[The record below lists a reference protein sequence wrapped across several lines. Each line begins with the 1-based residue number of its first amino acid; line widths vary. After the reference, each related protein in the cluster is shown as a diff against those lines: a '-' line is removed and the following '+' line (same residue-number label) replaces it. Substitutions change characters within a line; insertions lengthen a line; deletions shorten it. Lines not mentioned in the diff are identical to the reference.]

1 MNSLTDNNSD
11 IDTETACNDKTKY
24 GVYKTLNLADKGLN
38 VLSLC
43 DGMSCGQITLKELG
57 IKVDNYFASEIKDVA
72 IKVTKDNYQ
81 NTIHIGD
88 LTKITYSNGI
98 LHTEIGD
105 FETEIDMVIFG
116 SPCQTFSIACKTDK
130 RIGLEDDMKSGLFLH
145 CNRILKEVNPK
156 FFFMENVASMKDDD
170 RDFISELMGVSHYKI
185 NADKVSP
192 ALRNRY
198 YWTNLSP
205 TDQISEVH
213 INLNDILEDGWSDRD
228 KARNLLVSDSRPLTT
243 PVKMFHRY
251 YSTGFTT
258 LIFKSKDHY
267 EECVKEYERLSGG
280 KRKITAKDLDDYTG
294 NVFDGVRYLNQ
305 HELERCQCVPK
316 GYTKC
321 LTRNEAAD
329 VLGDGWN
336 IGVITYFFKAL
347 KDNIIH
353 IRQ

>member
-1 MNSLTDNNSD
+1 M
-11 IDTETACNDKTKY
+11 
-24 GVYKTLNLADKGLN
+24 N

-57 IKVDNYFASEIKDVA
+57 INVDGYYASEIKDIG
-72 IKVTKDNYQ
+72 IKVTKENFP
-81 NTIHIGD
+81 NTIQIGD
-88 LTKITYSNGI
+88 LTKISYEDGI
-98 LHTEIGD
+98 LHTEVGD
-105 FETEIDMVIFG
+105 YNVNFDLVIFG
-116 SPCQTFSIACKTDK
+116 SPCQTFSIACKTDR
-130 RIGLEDDMKSGLFLH
+130 RIGLEDEMKSGLFLH

-156 FFFMENVASMKDDD
+156 YFLMENVASMKNDD
-170 RDFISELMGVSHYKI
+170 RDFISELMGVQPIRI

-192 ALRNRY
+192 ALRDRY

-205 TDQISEVH
+205 LNPLSEIH
-213 INLNDILEDGWSDRD
+213 INLNDILDNGWSNRN
-228 KARNLLVSDSRPLTT
+228 KARSLLVSDSRPLTT

-258 LIFKSKDHY
+258 LIFKSKEHY
-267 EECVKEYERLSGG
+267 EECVKEYERLSIG
-280 KRKITAKDLDDYTG
+280 KRKITAKDLDNYEG

-305 HELERCQCVPK
+305 HELEKCQCVPD

-336 IGVITYFFKAL
+336 IGVIKYFFEVL
-347 KDNIIH
+347 KEKSP
-353 IRQ
+353 R

>member
-1 MNSLTDNNSD
+1 M
-11 IDTETACNDKTKY
+11 ER
-24 GVYKTLNLADKGLN
+24 GLN

-43 DGMSCGQITLKELG
+43 DGMSCGQIALNEEN
-57 IKVDNYFASEIKDVA
+57 IKVNKYFASEIKEIG
-72 IKVTKDNYQ
+72 IKVTKDNYP
-81 NTIHIGD
+81 NTIYVGD
-88 LTKITYSNGI
+88 LTKITYNNGV
-98 LHTEIGD
+98 LHTEVGD
-105 FETEIDMVIFG
+105 FEEEIDIVIFG

-145 CNRILKEVNPK
+145 CYRILKEVNPR

-170 RDFISELMGVSHYKI
+170 RDFITELMGVNHYKI

-205 TDQISEVH
+205 INQIDEIDVV
-213 INLNDILEDGWSDRD
+213 LNDILENGWSDRS
-228 KARNLLVSDSRPLTT
+228 KARNLLVSDCRPLTT

-258 LIFKSKDHY
+258 LIFKSKEHY
-267 EECVKEYERLSGG
+267 DRCVKEYERLSGG
-280 KRKITAKDLDDYTG
+280 KRKITAKELDNYTG
-294 NVFDGVRYLNQ
+294 TVFDGVRYLNQ
-305 HELERCQCVPK
+305 NELEKCQCVPK

-336 IGVITYFFKAL
+336 IEVIKYFFKVL
-347 KDNIIH
+347 HNH
-353 IRQ
+353 GF

>member
-1 MNSLTDNNSD
+1 M
-11 IDTETACNDKTKY
+11 
-24 GVYKTLNLADKGLN
+24 N

-43 DGMSCGQITLKELG
+43 DGMSCGQIALKELN
-57 IKVDNYFASEIKDVA
+57 IHIDKYFASEIKDIA
-72 IKVTKDNYQ
+72 IKVTKDNFP

-88 LTKITYSNGI
+88 LTKVSYDNGI

-105 FETEIDMVIFG
+105 FKTNIDFVIFG

-145 CNRILKEVNPK
+145 CYRILKEINPK

-170 RDFISELMGVSHYKI
+170 RDFISELMGVKYYKI
-185 NADKVSP
+185 NADKVAP

-198 YWTNLSP
+198 YWTNLSLINP
-205 TDQISEVH
+205 INEIN
-213 INLNDILEDGWSDRD
+213 INLNDILESGWSDRN
-228 KARNLLVSDSRPLTT
+228 KARSLLVSDSRPLTT

-258 LIFKSKDHY
+258 LIFKSEQHY
-267 EECVKEYERLSGG
+267 KECVKEYERLSGG
-280 KRKITAKDLDDYTG
+280 KRKITAKDLDNYEG
-294 NVFDGVRYLNQ
+294 NIFNGVRYMNQ
-305 HELERCQCVPK
+305 HELEKCQCVPK

-336 IGVITYFFKAL
+336 IEVIKYFFKYI
-347 KDNIIH
+347 K
-353 IRQ
+353 Q